1 MQDTARRHVDLHSL
15 TGANSRTP
23 IFENGIDRI
32 DWIAAD
38 GTLTGV
44 NDAGD
49 RALGGLAGQYRGG
62 PWLALWAAEAQTVVA
77 AHVALAESSGSTR
90 FSAASDLGG
99 RRLWWDVVLS
109 RAADGLVAQ
118 ARDVS
123 DMRSTMDEYRRRAQ
137 HDGLTGL
144 LNRAAL
150 KDMLTLEIG
159 RSEATGRGGA
169 VLMLD
174 LDNFKLIND
183 TLGHDVGDQILQAV
197 ADGLREVV
205 GDRGFLARLGG
216 DEFTIVLS
224 GVSNLDDL
232 REIVESLLERLSRPV
247 ESKNRVLHPRA
258 SIGAAL
264 FPKHGKTPSDLLK
277 NADVALYAAKSFGR
291 GGYVLFVPSMNGPIR
306 RRAAAAAAVRDA
318 LAENRVDAFYQPM
331 FDLASGGL
339 VGFEAK
345 LHVILPDGHVM
356 PSREVATCNEDVDLA
371 QAIGARIFAKVTDD
385 AKRWRDSGLSLTHI
399 AVNACAAE
407 FRNGDYAERFLKR
420 LQDAGLPP
428 ELFEVEIAETV
439 FASRGTDNVA
449 TAIKTLGHAGV
460 RILLDDFGTGPASLS
475 HLKRLP
481 VSGIKID
488 GSFIEA
494 VEHDASDGAIVRAMI
509 GLANGFGIGLAADG
523 VSTAGQ
529 AKLLAGLGCKFGQGD
544 LFGRASSAAV
554 AASMLA
560 GHTRS
565 A

>member
-109 RAADGLVAQ
+109 WAADGLVAQ

-205 GDRGFLARLGG
+205 GDKEATKMLAR
-216 DEFTIVLS
+216 DYRSPYV
-224 GVSNLDDL
+224 
-232 REIVESLLERLSRPV
+232 
-247 ESKNRVLHPRA
+247 HPD
-258 SIGAAL
+258 
-264 FPKHGKTPSDLLK
+264 PK
-277 NADVALYAAKSFGR
+277 
-291 GGYVLFVPSMNGPIR
+291 
-306 RRAAAAAAVRDA
+306 
-318 LAENRVDAFYQPM
+318 
-331 FDLASGGL
+331 
-339 VGFEAK
+339 
-345 LHVILPDGHVM
+345 
-356 PSREVATCNEDVDLA
+356 
-371 QAIGARIFAKVTDD
+371 KV
-385 AKRWRDSGLSLTHI
+385 
-399 AVNACAAE
+399 
-407 FRNGDYAERFLKR
+407 
-420 LQDAGLPP
+420 
-428 ELFEVEIAETV
+428 
-439 FASRGTDNVA
+439 
-449 TAIKTLGHAGV
+449 
-460 RILLDDFGTGPASLS
+460 
-475 HLKRLP
+475 
-481 VSGIKID
+481 
-488 GSFIEA
+488 
-494 VEHDASDGAIVRAMI
+494 
-509 GLANGFGIGLAADG
+509 
-523 VSTAGQ
+523 
-529 AKLLAGLGCKFGQGD
+529 
-544 LFGRASSAAV
+544 
-554 AASMLA
+554 
-560 GHTRS
+560 
-565 A
+565 